1 MLGNPSPKFAEQ
13 NPNNAYIA
21 TKNQEYLDKKKS
33 EKPRKPKYKIGMK
46 VLVKRIGDA
55 FKRGY
60 GK

>member
-1 MLGNPSPKFAEQ
+1 MFAEQ
-13 NPNNAYIA
+13 NPTNAYIA

-46 VLVKRIGDA
+46 VLLKRIGDA